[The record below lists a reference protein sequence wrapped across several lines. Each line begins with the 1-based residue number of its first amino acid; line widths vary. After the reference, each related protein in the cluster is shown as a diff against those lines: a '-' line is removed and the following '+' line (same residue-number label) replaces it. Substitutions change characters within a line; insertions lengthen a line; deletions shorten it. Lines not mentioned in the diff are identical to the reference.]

1 MSVSW
6 QEFYNQNIDE
16 MIVSEKNDEEK
27 FNDILNQNNLY
38 DKNQCHFQEENQPE
52 ISEKTF
58 KELYLV
64 EKKSNLYENI
74 NKQEDGNNKN
84 ISIVEEKFEIIDLK
98 SNFNNFNV
106 FSIPNYDTLSNN
118 LINEAINDINKGPKK
133 IIKKKIFTQT
143 RKQKKKKILKR
154 KDNSDNIRKKIKAR
168 FHKALKNVINEKLK
182 NAGSIYFFKPLP
194 QSFITSLRKEK
205 NKEILNLSLKEIFL
219 KEFNDKEKGKKSNF
233 NKYKHNKFVLH
244 YLEKNNDI
252 CQKSNFNKIKNMKYY
267 EIYNEY
273 LESKEFE
280 LEISTLKKENENDNY
295 IKKYIIKARNLIL
308 YFS

>member
-74 NKQEDGNNKN
+74 NKQEDENNKN
-84 ISIVEEKFEIIDLK
+84 ISIFEEKFEIIDLK

-133 IIKKKIFTQT
+133 VIQKKFLPKLVNKRKKIF
-143 RKQKKKKILKR
+143 
-154 KDNSDNIRKKIKAR
+154 
-168 FHKALKNVINEKLK
+168 
-182 NAGSIYFFKPLP
+182 
-194 QSFITSLRKEK
+194 
-205 NKEILNLSLKEIFL
+205 
-219 KEFNDKEKGKKSNF
+219 
-233 NKYKHNKFVLH
+233 
-244 YLEKNNDI
+244 
-252 CQKSNFNKIKNMKYY
+252 
-267 EIYNEY
+267 
-273 LESKEFE
+273 
-280 LEISTLKKENENDNY
+280 
-295 IKKYIIKARNLIL
+295 
-308 YFS
+308 